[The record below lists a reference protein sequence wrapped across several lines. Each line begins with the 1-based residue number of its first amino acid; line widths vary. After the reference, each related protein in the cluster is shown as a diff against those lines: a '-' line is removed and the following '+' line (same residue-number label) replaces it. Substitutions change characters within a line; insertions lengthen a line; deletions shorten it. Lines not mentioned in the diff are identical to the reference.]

1 MKNSAARPSRAL
13 TRGSLMTEPKW
24 ESDPRD
30 QEPLVQ
36 RHPYQRD
43 PTKLDEEHTAD
54 EQSTVR
60 NSGLGSGKKE
70 KWCDGA
76 FT

>member
-1 MKNSAARPSRAL
+1 
-13 TRGSLMTEPKW
+13 MTEPKW

-70 KWCDGA
+70 NPTMPADDS
-76 FT
+76 TLRTEI